1 MAILNVSPT
10 RINLK
15 DLRTRLKTANLGHK
29 LLKDKNDELVRI
41 YSQHV
46 ASCVSL
52 RKRVEREFTS
62 LIEDFDY
69 SKGYMSGV
77 EVLREFILEN
87 GKIECEFGISN
98 VLGSPVPDIKV
109 KQIESTSLPYA
120 YASTNIMFDDIIGKM
135 REVMQQ
141 LIKLSNLEKI
151 CEILSIQ
158 IEKNKRRVNA
168 LEHILIPN
176 IEQTISY
183 VSMKIDENDRAF
195 SVRLTKSRPFLDK
208 K

>member
-1 MAILNVSPT
+1 MAILSVSPT

-15 DLRTRLKTANLGHK
+15 DLKTRLKTATLGHK
-29 LLKDKNDELVRI
+29 LLKDKNDELIRI
-41 YSQHV
+41 YSRSIS
-46 ASCVSL
+46 SCYAL
-52 RKRVEREFTS
+52 RKRVDKEFSS

-69 SKGYMSGV
+69 AKGYMSGI
-77 EVLREFILEN
+77 EVLREFILEA
-87 GKIECEFGISN
+87 GKIDCEFDVSK
-98 VLGSPVPDIKV
+98 VLGNPIPDIKI
-109 KQIESTSLPYA
+109 KEIEDNSLPYA
-120 YASTNIMFDDIIGKM
+120 YASTNIMFDDIIDRM
-135 REVMQQ
+135 REVVRT
-141 LIKLSNLEKI
+141 LIRLSNIEKT

-176 IEQTISY
+176 LTQTISY

-195 SVRLTKSRPFLDK
+195 SVRLTKSKPFLEK